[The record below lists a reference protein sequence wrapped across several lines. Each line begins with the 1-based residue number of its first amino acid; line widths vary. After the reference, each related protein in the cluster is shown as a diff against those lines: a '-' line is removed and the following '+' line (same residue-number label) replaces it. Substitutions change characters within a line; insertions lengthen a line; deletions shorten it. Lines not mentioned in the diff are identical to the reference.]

1 VSTAPDDVMLI
12 ADAGAYGYV
21 MSNTYNQRVMPR
33 EDVIE

>member
-1 VSTAPDDVMLI
+1 MLI

-21 MSNTYNQRVMPR
+21 MSNTYNQRALPR